1 MRGRSLYFDRRML
14 AIGLMGFASGLPLP
28 LTAGTLSY
36 RLDDAGLS
44 LTDIGLFALVG
55 MPYALKILWAP
66 AVDELRLPALGALL
80 GQRRSWIL
88 ATQLGL
94 VVAFLGLGL
103 SDPGSLPR
111 GTAVWAVVLALLSAT
126 QDIAVDAY
134 RIEVLEEREQGA
146 GAAAT
151 QTGYRLAMLCS
162 AAGAVAL
169 SDYASWP
176 VVFAALAALLG
187 LGMLGVA
194 IGPEPTAGR
203 AERGGEPFAAR
214 VRRAVVEPLR
224 DLATLP
230 HFAVIVAFAVL
241 YKYGDAIAGV
251 MALPFY
257 RKLGFTGVEIAS
269 ASQVPSLLAAIAGVL
284 VGGWLVARLGTIR
297 ALVWGGIAQATTNL
311 MFVVLALAG
320 RELPLLF
327 AAVSVDSFAGGLAS
341 SAFVAY
347 LSGLCRPGK
356 AATQYAA
363 LTSLMAAGRTGLSG
377 GAGWLADQLGW
388 PAFFA
393 ATTLLAA
400 PGLLLLWWLA
410 ARSSARHQPA

>member
-1 MRGRSLYFDRRML
+1 ML
-14 AIGLMGFASGLPLP
+14 AIGLMGFASGLPFA
-28 LTAGTLSY
+28 LTAGTLAY
-36 RLDDAGLS
+36 RLKDAGVS
-44 LTDIGLFALVG
+44 LTDIGLFSLVA
-55 MPYALKILWAP
+55 MPYSLKLLWAP
-66 AVDELRLPALGALL
+66 AVDELRIPGLAALL

-103 SDPGSLPR
+103 SDPASLPR
-111 GTAVWAVVLALLSAT
+111 GTAVWALALAFLSAT

-169 SDYASWP
+169 SDYADWAL
-176 VVFAALAALLG
+176 VFAVLAALLG

-194 IGPEPTAGR
+194 IGPEPPAGR
-203 AERGGEPFAAR
+203 VDRGGEPFAAR
-214 VRRAVVEPLR
+214 ARRALVEPLR

-230 HFAVIVAFAVL
+230 SFAVIVAFAVL

-251 MALPFY
+251 MAMPFY
-257 RKLGFTGVEIAS
+257 DELGFSGVEIAS
-269 ASQVPSLLAAIAGVL
+269 ASLLPGLVASIAGLL

-297 ALVWGGIAQATTNL
+297 ALAWGGIAQAVTNL
-311 MFVVLALAG
+311 TFVALALVG
-320 RELPLLF
+320 RDLPLLF
-327 AAVSVDSFAGGLAS
+327 AAVSIDSFAGGLAS
-341 SAFVAY
+341 SAFVAF

-363 LTSLMAAGRTGLSG
+363 LTSLMAAGRTMLSG
-377 GAGWLADQLGW
+377 GSGWLAQQLGW

-410 ARSSARHQPA
+410 VRGVTGSRSRPA